1 MVSGVVARH
10 DLGMVLPA
18 NFHELDADAL
28 RQLLLAQNRELVWRQ
43 AKIDQLTHELS
54 LHKRWRF
61 GVKTERLSA
70 EQAQL
75 FEETVEADLA
85 AMTEELE
92 RLSGKS
98 ASAKGQAKGQPKR
111 KPLPPE
117 LPRTDIHHEPDS
129 TTCACGCQMKR
140 IGEDIAEK
148 LDYTPGTFRVERH
161 LRGKWVCGACETLV
175 QAPVPA
181 HVIDKGIPTAG
192 LLAQVLVAKYQ
203 DHLPLYRQEGIFGRA
218 GLAIPQSTL
227 AHWVGQMG
235 VQLQPLVDALKE
247 ELLAFPVLHA
257 DETPVAMLDP
267 GAGKTHRAY
276 LWSYSIGAH
285 DPVRAVIY
293 DFAESRAGKHAQDFL
308 GDWRGT
314 LVCDDYSGYKALIA
328 KGVTEAGC
336 MAHAR
341 RKFFELQEH
350 GQSQIAGE
358 ALERIA
364 TLYAIEQDA
373 RELEPDAR
381 QALRETRAKPLLED
395 LKAWLLTCR
404 GKIPNGSSSAKAI
417 DYTLKRWA
425 ALTHYLTDGRVPIDN
440 NWIENQIRPI
450 ALGRKNWL
458 FAGSLRAGKRA
469 AAIMSLIQS
478 ARLNGHEPFAYLKD
492 VLTRLPTQPQSRI
505 GELLPHHWKR
515 AEVATP

>member
-1 MVSGVVARH
+1 MVSRSVARH
-10 DLGMVLPA
+10 DPGMVLPA

-61 GVKTERLSA
+61 GVKTERLPV

-140 IGEDIAEK
+140 IGEDVAEK

-161 LRGKWVCGACETLV
+161 LRGKWVCQDCETLV

-227 AHWVGQMG
+227 AQWVGQMG

-285 DPVRAVIY
+285 DSVRAVIY
-293 DFAESRAGKHAQDFL
+293 DFAESRAGKHARDFL

-328 KGVTEAGC
+328 QGVTEAGC

-364 TLYAIEQDA
+364 ALYGIEQEA
-373 RELEPDAR
+373 RELDAEAR
-381 QALRETRAKPLLED
+381 QALRQTQAQPLLED
-395 LKAWLLTCR
+395 FKAWLLACR

-417 DYTLKRWA
+417 DYTLKRWV
-425 ALTHYLTDGRVPIDN
+425 ALTHYLTDGNVPIDN

-450 ALGRKNWL
+450 AIGRKNWL

-478 ARLNGHEPFAYLKD
+478 ARLNGLEPYAYLKD
-492 VLTRLPTQPQSRI
+492 VLTRLP
-505 GELLPHHWKR
+505 
-515 AEVATP
+515 

>member
-1 MVSGVVARH
+1 MA
-10 DLGMVLPA
+10 LPT
-18 NFHELDADAL
+18 NLHELDADAL
-28 RQLLLAQNRELVWRQ
+28 RKLLIAQDRELTWRQ
-43 AKIDQLTHELS
+43 SKIDQLTHELS

-61 GVKTERLSA
+61 GVKTERLPL

-92 RLSGKS
+92 QLSGKP
-98 ASAKGQAKGQPKR
+98 ASAKGQAKR

-117 LPRTDIHHEPDS
+117 LPRTEIHHEPDS
-129 TTCACGCQMKR
+129 TACACGCQMKR
-140 IGEDIAEK
+140 IGEDVAEK
-148 LDYTPGTFRVERH
+148 LDYTPGSFSVERH
-161 LRGKWVCGACETLV
+161 VRGKWVCQACETLV

-181 HVIDKGIPTAG
+181 HVIDKGLPTTG

-227 AHWVGQMG
+227 AQWVGQMG
-235 VQLQPLVDALKE
+235 VQLQPLVDALKA
-247 ELLAFPVLHA
+247 ELLACPVLHA

-285 DPVRAVIY
+285 DPIRAVIY

-350 GQSQIAGE
+350 GQSQ
-358 ALERIA
+358 
-364 TLYAIEQDA
+364 
-373 RELEPDAR
+373 
-381 QALRETRAKPLLED
+381 
-395 LKAWLLTCR
+395 
-404 GKIPNGSSSAKAI
+404 
-417 DYTLKRWA
+417 
-425 ALTHYLTDGRVPIDN
+425 
-440 NWIENQIRPI
+440 
-450 ALGRKNWL
+450 
-458 FAGSLRAGKRA
+458 
-469 AAIMSLIQS
+469 
-478 ARLNGHEPFAYLKD
+478 
-492 VLTRLPTQPQSRI
+492 
-505 GELLPHHWKR
+505 
-515 AEVATP
+515 

>member
-1 MVSGVVARH
+1 MVSRSVARH
-10 DLGMVLPA
+10 DPGMVLPA

-61 GVKTERLSA
+61 GVKTERLPV

-140 IGEDIAEK
+140 IGEDVAEK

-161 LRGKWVCGACETLV
+161 LRGKWVCQDCETLV

-364 TLYAIEQDA
+364 ALYAIEQAA
-373 RELEPDAR
+373 RELDAEAR
-381 QALRETRAKPLLED
+381 RVLREKRAKPLLED
-395 LKAWLLTCR
+395 LKAWLLACR
-404 GKIPNGSSSAKAI
+404 GKIPSGSSSAKAI

-425 ALTHYLTDGRVPIDN
+425 ALTHYLSDGRVPIDN

-450 ALGRKNWL
+450 AIGRNYVQ
-458 FAGSLRAGKRA
+458 S
-469 AAIMSLIQS
+469 AIMLS
-478 ARLNGHEPFAYLKD
+478 RRRRGLKWPWP
-492 VLTRLPTQPQSRI
+492 TRLEAPV
-505 GELLPHHWKR
+505 GDL
-515 AEVATP
+515 ACA